1 MIENIV
7 LLTFRHFLP
16 RFLGFL
22 VQYSQQGVIFLF
34 FGCSR
39 GKDLEMMFQVN
50 DYVFHKHCGVCLV
63 QAIAPLPGDNS
74 GAMYYVLSPL
84 FGDDKGNIVR
94 VPVDYSGSLNT
105 PITKD
110 EASFIVDNWPTEGEE
125 LYIVDSKKR
134 KLSYEAALSSG
145 VLNDLIPLLEGA
157 LRRKE
162 RDGHLNSMD
171 SQFVNR
177 AAPLVFGSIS
187 MALGINYK
195 DVGKYIQDHLA

>member
-1 MIENIV
+1 
-7 LLTFRHFLP
+7 
-16 RFLGFL
+16 
-22 VQYSQQGVIFLF
+22 
-34 FGCSR
+34 
-39 GKDLEMMFQVN
+39 MMFQVN